1 MKNFL
6 RRILARRARIFYRGP
21 RATLCDICEGEDCGD
36 TCEAAFRAQKSLI
49 NSEDDDDDNDKSTS
63 TLTRSVLL
71 ILLTSLILIRLFR

>member
-49 NSEDDDDDNDKSTS
+49 NSEDDDNDKSTS